1 MQKKFITNLAFLL
14 FLNLLI
20 KPFWILGIDR
30 SVQNAV
36 GAEQYGLYYALFN
49 FSFLFNILLDLGIS
63 NFNNKNIAQNQAL
76 LNKNLSGII
85 FLRIILAVIYIS
97 ISLFI
102 GLLIG
107 YELSQLS
114 LLLLLLFNQVLISF
128 ILYIRSN
135 YSGLL
140 LFKQDSII
148 SVLDRFLMICFTGYL
163 LWFRKSAT
171 PFKIEWFIWSQTASY
186 ILTAGIA
193 FFFLARK
200 AQLQRLTWNLPFMRM
215 ILRQSYPFAL
225 LVLIMTIYF
234 RIDGVMI
241 ERLLPDGKEKAG
253 IYAQAFRLLDAASMI
268 AYLFAALL
276 YPIFSRMIKMK
287 EQIHEL
293 LRLSYSLLVI
303 PAFITGL
310 LCFFFKSEIMHLLYH
325 EHVDLSAPAFGLMM
339 FTFGAVSTSY
349 IYGTLLTANGSLG
362 VLNKIAGCS
371 LFLNVILNMILIPKL
386 EVTGAAIAGLVTQYM
401 SALLQALFAYRIFKM
416 SPDRKYVLSIMA
428 VLVLSFALLWLLR
441 TTGLPWIWQFI
452 SGFGLAFLLSAAL
465 RIINLKSLYLILK
478 KDL

>member
-1 MQKKFITNLAFLL
+1 MQKKFVTNLAFLL

-36 GAEQYGLYYALFN
+36 GAGEYGLYYALFN
-49 FSFLFNILLDLGIS
+49 FSFLLNILLDLGIS
-63 NFNNKNIAQNQAL
+63 NFNNKNIAQNRAL

-85 FLRIILAVIYIS
+85 FLRIILAVIYIIVS
-97 ISLFI
+97 ILI
-102 GLLIG
+102 GFMIG
-107 YELSQLS
+107 YEWNQLS

-135 YSGLL
+135 YAGLH

-148 SVLDRFLMICFTGYL
+148 SVLDRFLMIVFTGYL
-163 LWFRKSAT
+163 LWFRKST
-171 PFKIEWFIWSQTASY
+171 EPFKVEWFIWSQTASY
-186 ILTAGIA
+186 LLTAGIA
-193 FFFLARK
+193 FYFLARK
-200 AQLQRLTWNLPFMRM
+200 AKLQRLTWNLPFMRM

-234 RIDGVMI
+234 RIDGVML

-287 EQIHEL
+287 EQIHQL

-303 PAFITGL
+303 PAFITGM
-310 LCFFFKSEIMHLLYH
+310 LCFFFRSEIMQLLYH
-325 EHVDLSAPAFGLMM
+325 EHVELSAPAFGLMM

-349 IYGTLLTANGSLG
+349 IYGTLLTANGSLR
-362 VLNKIAGCS
+362 VLNSIAAGSMC
-371 LFLNVILNMILIPKL
+371 LNVLLNLILIPKL
-386 EVTGAAIAGLVTQYM
+386 EVIGAAIAGLVTQYV
-401 SALLQALFAYRIFKM
+401 SALLQALFAYRIFNL
-416 SPDRKYVLSIMA
+416 SPDRRYVLSIMA
-428 VLVLSFALLWLLR
+428 VLIITCISLWLLR
-441 TTGLPWIWQFI
+441 TTTISWIWQLSAGLGTAFI
-452 SGFGLAFLLSAAL
+452 LSAAL
-465 RIINLKSLYLILK
+465 RIINLKSIYLILRNEA
-478 KDL
+478 

>member
-1 MQKKFITNLAFLL
+1 MQKKFVTNLAFLL

-36 GAEQYGLYYALFN
+36 GAEEYGLYYALFN

-85 FLRIILAVIYIS
+85 FLRLILAVIYVAV
-97 ISLFI
+97 SLLI

-107 YELSQLS
+107 YKWSQLS

-135 YSGLL
+135 YSGLH
-140 LFKQDSII
+140 LFKQDSVI
-148 SVLDRFLMICFTGYL
+148 SVLDRFLMIGFTGYL
-163 LWFRKSAT
+163 LWFRKSGE
-171 PFKIEWFIWSQTASY
+171 PFKVEWFIWSQTASY

-200 AQLQRLTWNLPFMRM
+200 AQLQKLNWNLPFMKM
-215 ILRQSYPFAL
+215 ILKQSYPFAL
-225 LVLIMTIYF
+225 LTLIMTIYF

-268 AYLFAALL
+268 AYLFGALL

-287 EQIHEL
+287 EQIHDL

-303 PAFITGL
+303 PAFIIGL
-310 LCFFFKSEIMHLLYH
+310 LCFFFKTEIMHLLYH
-325 EHVDLSAPAFGLMM
+325 EHVELSAPSFGLMM

-349 IYGTLLTANGSLG
+349 IYGTLLTANGSLAI
-362 VLNKIAGCS
+362 LNKIAAGS
-371 LFLNVILNMILIPKL
+371 LFLNVLLNFILIPKL
-386 EVTGAAIAGLVTQYM
+386 EVMGAAIAGLITQYL
-401 SALLQALFAYRIFKM
+401 SALLQAWFAYHIFKM
-416 SPDRKYVLSIMA
+416 SPDRRYVFSIFAVLSMTF
-428 VLVLSFALLWLLR
+428 SSLLFLQ
-441 TTGLPWIWQFI
+441 TTSLPWIGQLLA
-452 SGFGLAFLLSAAL
+452 GFGIALMLSAAF
-465 RIINLKSLYLILK
+465 RIINLKSLYLILRNEA
-478 KDL
+478 

>member
-1 MQKKFITNLAFLL
+1 MQKKFVTNLAFLL

-36 GAEQYGLYYALFN
+36 GAEEYGLYYALFN

-85 FLRIILAVIYIS
+85 FLRIILAAVYVS
-97 ISLFI
+97 VSLFI
-102 GLLIG
+102 GLMIG
-107 YELSQLS
+107 YEWNHLS

-135 YSGLL
+135 YSGLH
-140 LFKQDSII
+140 LFKQDSLI
-148 SVLDRFLMICFTGYL
+148 SVLDRFLMIGFTGYL
-163 LWFRKSAT
+163 LWFRKST
-171 PFKIEWFIWSQTASY
+171 EPFKVEWFIWSQTASY

-200 AQLQRLTWNLPFMRM
+200 AQLQKLNWNLPFMKM
-215 ILRQSYPFAL
+215 IMKQSYPFAL
-225 LVLIMTIYF
+225 LTLIMTIYF

-268 AYLFAALL
+268 AYLFGALL

-287 EQIHEL
+287 EQIHDL

-303 PAFITGL
+303 PAFIIGL
-310 LCFFFKSEIMHLLYH
+310 ICFLFRTEIMHLLYH

-349 IYGTLLTANGSLG
+349 IYGTLLTANGSLAI
-362 VLNKIAGCS
+362 LNKIAAGS
-371 LFLNVILNMILIPKL
+371 LFLNVLLNFILIPKL
-386 EVTGAAIAGLVTQYM
+386 EVMGAAIAGLVTQYI
-401 SALLQALFAYRIFKM
+401 SALLQAWFAYRIFKM
-416 SPDRKYVLSIMA
+416 NPDRRYVLSIIA
-428 VLVLSFALLWLLR
+428 VLALTCSALLLLR
-441 TTGLPWIWQFI
+441 TTDLPWIGQ
-452 SGFGLAFLLSAAL
+452 SLAGLGIALMLSSAL
-465 RIINLKSLYLILK
+465 RIINLKSLYLILRN
-478 KDL
+478 DA